1 MMTGDHERSQQHTEA
16 SLRLSPFDPMRFI
29 AVTASAVA
37 KLAAG
42 EPETALTT
50 ARRALEASPTFAPAL
65 AVVVMCLVRLGRV
78 AEARA
83 TVRRLIEI
91 APDTRIATLYER
103 FLFADALGFDRIAA
117 EMRAAGL
124 PE

>member
-1 MMTGDHERSQQHTEA
+1 MMSGDHERSQEHTEA
-16 SLRLSPFDPMRFI
+16 SLRLSPFDPTRFI

-42 EPETALTT
+42 EPDTALAI

-65 AVVVMCLVRLGRV
+65 AVLVMCLVRLGRME
-78 AEARA
+78 EAHS
-83 TVRRLIEI
+83 TVRRLIDI

-103 FLFADALGFDRIAA
+103 FLFADALGFDRIVAD
-117 EMRAAGL
+117 MRAAGL